1 MDINTILTSTVISG
15 ILSGGLL
22 TILKFWMDKRLTIIV
37 NQHKL
42 DLADIENKH
51 NRDNDRLKTKL
62 DSLKDRHQVDHQLVI
77 DSLKELWQD
86 LTIFEKYLNNAQKT
100 GLIKPREIILN
111 FFDLSSSLQ
120 KILFLCLMRYI
131 KKLRIL

>member
-120 KILFLCLMRYI
+120 KKFYFYA
-131 KKLRIL
+131 